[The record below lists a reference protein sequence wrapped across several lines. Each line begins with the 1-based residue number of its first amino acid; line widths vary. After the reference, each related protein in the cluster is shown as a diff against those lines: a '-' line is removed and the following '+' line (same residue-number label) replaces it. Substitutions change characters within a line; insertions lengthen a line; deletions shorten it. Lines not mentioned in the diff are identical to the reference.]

1 MILFAD
7 DLCLLAPTR
16 AALNK
21 LIQKCASCCNKHG
34 LTFNAK
40 KSKILVF
47 SKNNVDHERLLP
59 ISLNGDTIEYCHSVK
74 YLGTQVVSDKGL
86 SFSASKD
93 LSSFYR
99 ASNAILRAVTKPSDE
114 ILLHILYTNCIPILT
129 YACAVKEYTSRQM
142 QECNTAVNNA
152 FRLIFG
158 YNRWESIRS
167 LRESFGYSS
176 LTELFAKARKRF
188 DNQLPHHRNKV
199 LTNLARNIAIEREL
213 NKE

>member
-21 LIQKCASCCNKHG
+21 LIQKCASYCNEHG

-93 LSSFYR
+93 LSSFYH
-99 ASNAILRAVTKPSDE
+99 ASNAILRAVTKPSLSIFFLFLSFCRFTADE
-114 ILLHILYTNCIPILT
+114 MKEHIYDGDW
-129 YACAVKEYTSRQM
+129 V
-142 QECNTAVNNA
+142 
-152 FRLIFG
+152 
-158 YNRWESIRS
+158 
-167 LRESFGYSS
+167 
-176 LTELFAKARKRF
+176 ARKIPPKKLSVTDRPTDMVGF
-188 DNQLPHHRNKV
+188 WK
-199 LTNLARNIAIEREL
+199 
-213 NKE
+213 KS

>member
-1 MILFAD
+1 
-7 DLCLLAPTR
+7 
-16 AALNK
+16 
-21 LIQKCASCCNKHG
+21 
-34 LTFNAK
+34 
-40 KSKILVF
+40 
-47 SKNNVDHERLLP
+47 
-59 ISLNGDTIEYCHSVK
+59 
-74 YLGTQVVSDKGL
+74 
-86 SFSASKD
+86 
-93 LSSFYR
+93 
-99 ASNAILRAVTKPSDE
+99 
-114 ILLHILYTNCIPILT
+114 
-129 YACAVKEYTSRQM
+129 M